1 MRDEESPQMHC
12 CADSVRKKERT
23 ESAFKLKFDFIPPN
37 PNMDRLSGL
46 SIKTLSITLSVR
58 FALLFFKDNMFL
70 IKIKTLRQVMK

>member
-12 CADSVRKKERT
+12 CADSVRKKKEQ
-23 ESAFKLKFDFIPPN
+23 SQHLNSFDFTPPN
-37 PNMDRLSGL
+37 PNMDRLSCL